1 MKCYTQ
7 INYGKNINNLKKA
20 LDLYPRK
27 LLYYYV
33 MRNEKMKDLEMINNQ
48 PTFEECSEWT
58 YWKNKKTG
66 TIVTLGLFRE
76 YNPRK
81 EHLDVS
87 TINTR
92 YELTYYY
99 SYEELCEKFDYLGG
113 HEEWNEES
121 YINVLSNK
129 NLYWKYRQALKGIPR
144 CNRVIKNG
152 CDSNVVKENLE
163 KYTNWKSEF
172 ERNFEGVTV

>member
-1 MKCYTQ
+1 M
-7 INYGKNINNLKKA
+7 
-20 LDLYPRK
+20 RK
-27 LLYYYV
+27 
-33 MRNEKMKDLEMINNQ
+33 EKMTNNQ
-48 PTFEECSEWT
+48 PTFENCPEWT

-66 TIVTLGLFRE
+66 TIVNLGLFRK

-99 SYEELCEKFDYLGG
+99 SWDEIVEKFDYLGG

-152 CDSNVVKENLE
+152 CDSNIVKENLE
-163 KYTNWKSEF
+163 KYNNWKSEF
-172 ERNFEGVTV
+172 ETNFK

>member
-1 MKCYTQ
+1 M
-7 INYGKNINNLKKA
+7 
-20 LDLYPRK
+20 RK
-27 LLYYYV
+27 
-33 MRNEKMKDLEMINNQ
+33 EKMTNNQ
-48 PTFEECSEWT
+48 PTFENCPEWT

-99 SYEELCEKFDYLGG
+99 SWDEIVEKFDYLGTNDNWS
-113 HEEWNEES
+113 EEEYKS
-121 YINVLSNK
+121 VLTNK
-129 NLYWKYRQALKGIPR
+129 QLYWEYRHALKNIPR
-144 CNRVIKNG
+144 
-152 CDSNVVKENLE
+152 VKRWVKTTDVSWAQDRLDNLLTM
-163 KYTNWKSEF
+163 KT
-172 ERNFEGVTV
+172 NFETNFK

>member
-1 MKCYTQ
+1 MRK
-7 INYGKNINNLKKA
+7 GK
-20 LDLYPRK
+20 
-27 LLYYYV
+27 
-33 MRNEKMKDLEMINNQ
+33 MINNQ

-66 TIVTLGLFRE
+66 TIVNLGLFRK

-99 SYEELCEKFDYLGG
+99 SWDEIVEKFDYLGTNDNWS
-113 HEEWNEES
+113 EEEYKS
-121 YINVLSNK
+121 VLTNK
-129 NLYWKYRQALKGIPR
+129 QLYWEYRHALENIPR
-144 CNRVIKNG
+144 
-152 CDSNVVKENLE
+152 VKRWVKTTDVSWAQDRLDNLLTM
-163 KYTNWKSEF
+163 KT
-172 ERNFEGVTV
+172 NFEINFK

>member
-1 MKCYTQ
+1 
-7 INYGKNINNLKKA
+7 
-20 LDLYPRK
+20 
-27 LLYYYV
+27 
-33 MRNEKMKDLEMINNQ
+33 MKDLEMINNQ

-152 CDSNVVKENLE
+152 CDSNIVKENLD

>member
-1 MKCYTQ
+1 
-7 INYGKNINNLKKA
+7 
-20 LDLYPRK
+20 
-27 LLYYYV
+27 
-33 MRNEKMKDLEMINNQ
+33 MKDLEMINNQ

-99 SYEELCEKFDYLGG
+99 SWDEIVEKFDYLGTNDNWS
-113 HEEWNEES
+113 EEEYKS
-121 YINVLSNK
+121 VLTNK
-129 NLYWKYRQALKGIPR
+129 QLYWEYRHALRNIPR
-144 CNRVIKNG
+144 YKRL
-152 CDSNVVKENLE
+152 VKA
-163 KYTNWKSEF
+163 TEF
-172 ERNFEGVTV
+172 PSPLTQDRLDDLLVMKRNFERWF

>member
-1 MKCYTQ
+1 M
-7 INYGKNINNLKKA
+7 
-20 LDLYPRK
+20 RK
-27 LLYYYV
+27 
-33 MRNEKMKDLEMINNQ
+33 EKMTNNQ

-99 SYEELCEKFDYLGG
+99 SWDEIVEKFDYLGTNDNWS
-113 HEEWNEES
+113 EEEYKS
-121 YINVLSNK
+121 VLTNK
-129 NLYWKYRQALKGIPR
+129 QLYWEYRHALKNIPR
-144 CNRVIKNG
+144 
-152 CDSNVVKENLE
+152 VKI
-163 KYTNWKSEF
+163 TS
-172 ERNFEGVTV
+172 

>member
-1 MKCYTQ
+1 M
-7 INYGKNINNLKKA
+7 A
-20 LDLYPRK
+20 LD
-27 LLYYYV
+27 
-33 MRNEKMKDLEMINNQ
+33 
-48 PTFEECSEWT
+48 
-58 YWKNKKTG
+58 TG
-66 TIVTLGLFRE
+66 
-76 YNPRK
+76 
-81 EHLDVS
+81 S
-87 TINTR
+87 TRI
-92 YELTYYY
+92 
-99 SYEELCEKFDYLGG
+99 SGHSEKFDYLGG

-172 ERNFEGVTV
+172 ERNFV